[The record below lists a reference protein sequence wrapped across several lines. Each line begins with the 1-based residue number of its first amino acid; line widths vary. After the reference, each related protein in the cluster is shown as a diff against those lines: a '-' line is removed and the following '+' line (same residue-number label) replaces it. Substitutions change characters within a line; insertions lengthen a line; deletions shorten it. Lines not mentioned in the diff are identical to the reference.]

1 MFEYLLRELFIL
13 HIAKRFR
20 LPEFFKTFRITFL
33 HAGRKQPSAPPM
45 YAGNPKKQCFPH
57 QDRKCVCVFYFGR
70 KYLSASET
78 SGKRGAFGLCTR
90 KPYRKRIC
98 YVRSKTARTFRK
110 KLHWPCEAF
119 VVRFELVSATE
130 RLSEPRCGEFSR
142 MADNKR
148 SNRTE
153 NAGGQKI
160 FFLKVLAFW
169 FMLLSFCF
177 RIPLHSLKHP

>member
-1 MFEYLLRELFIL
+1 MQRNPKTKWKQHESERQRSL
-13 HIAKRFR
+13 KRIGISCQSIKR
-20 LPEFFKTFRITFL
+20 TRTFL
-33 HAGRKQPSAPPM
+33 LSWCGKHCFLGFPAYIGGAEGCFLPACM
-45 YAGNPKKQCFPH
+45 YYIEKPENAFTMLDGKKQKH
-57 QDRKCVCVFYFGR
+57 RDHRE
-70 KYLSASET
+70 ASV
-78 SGKRGAFGLCTR
+78 A
-90 KPYRKRIC
+90 
-98 YVRSKTARTFRK
+98 RSV
-110 KLHWPCEAF
+110 LI
-119 VVRFELVSATE
+119 SATE
-130 RLSEPRCGEFSR
+130 RLSEPQGGEFSR

>member
-1 MFEYLLRELFIL
+1 MFEYLLWELFIL

-33 HAGRKQPSAPPM
+33 HAGRKQPSAP
-45 YAGNPKKQCFPH
+45 
-57 QDRKCVCVFYFGR
+57 
-70 KYLSASET
+70 SET
-78 SGKRGAFGLCTR
+78 SGERGAFGLCTR

-130 RLSEPRCGEFSR
+130 RLSEPQGGEFSR

-148 SNRTE
+148 SNRIE

-169 FMLLSFCF
+169 FMLLLFCL
-177 RIPLHSLKHP
+177 RIPLHILKPP